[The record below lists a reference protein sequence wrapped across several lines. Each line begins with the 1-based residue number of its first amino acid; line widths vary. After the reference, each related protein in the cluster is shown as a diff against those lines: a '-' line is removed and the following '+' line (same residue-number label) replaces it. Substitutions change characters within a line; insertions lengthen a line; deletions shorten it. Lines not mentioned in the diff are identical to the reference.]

1 MLTGLC
7 RNTIDKFYT
16 KDAVAEALIHK
27 ITTFIDIDYQNDL
40 VIEPSA
46 GNGSFVPFIK
56 NICNNYIFIDIK
68 PEHPEIMPQD
78 FLKYFPHS
86 NTFNK
91 IHIVGN
97 PPFGRQSS
105 LAIKFI
111 RHSAKFCHTIS
122 FILPKSFKKDSMRN
136 KVPLD
141 FHLIHEREIPE
152 TSFLLNNKPYGVP
165 CIFQIWEKKNILR
178 EKIKKLKP
186 KGYKFVKKEKS
197 HHIAFRRVGVNAGN
211 VSTET
216 SDKNTNTHYFI
227 CFDKFNN
234 ELLQKIKDIEFSHNN
249 TVGPRSISKNEL
261 IRELNKIVIK

>member
-1 MLTGLC
+1 MLTGLF

-16 KDAVAEALIHK
+16 KDVVAEALIHK
-27 ITTFIDIDYQNDL
+27 ITTYIDIDYQNDL

-86 NTFNK
+86 NTFKK
-91 IHIVGN
+91 IHVIGN

-111 RHSAKFCHTIS
+111 KHSSTFCNTIS

-136 KVPLD
+136 KVPLN

-152 TSFLLNNKPYGVP
+152 KSFLLNKKSHGVP
-165 CIFQIWEKKNILR
+165 CVFQIWEKKDNLR
-178 EKIKKLKP
+178 EKIKKQKP
-186 KGYKFVKKEKS
+186 KGYKFVKKDKS
-197 HHIAFRRVGVNAGN
+197 HHISFRRVGVNAGD

-216 SDKNTNTHYFI
+216 ADKNVNTHYFI
-227 CFDKFNN
+227 CFNKFDN
-234 ELLQKIKDIEFSHNN
+234 ELLEKIKNIKFSHNN
-249 TVGPRSISKNEL
+249 TVGPKSISKNEL
-261 IRELNKIVIK
+261 IQKLNKLIN